1 MSPFNLLQFAAA
13 AAIFMIAAI
22 SAKSWALSPSL
33 AKIVL
38 TLALY
43 TLGNVLMMRLVRS
56 VGMSTAFSLSAVLQ
70 LIAINIV
77 AILAFGERLGW
88 MQGLG
93 VALGVVSV
101 ALITLGPALTPS

>member
-1 MSPFNLLQFAAA
+1 MSPLDMIQFAAA
-13 AAIFMIAAI
+13 TAIFMIAAV
-22 SAKSWALSPSL
+22 SAKSWALSPNV
-33 AKIVL
+33 AKIII

-70 LIAINIV
+70 LIAINII
-77 AILAFGERLGW
+77 AIVAFGEKLGW
-88 MQGLG
+88 AQGLG